1 VTCGWRR
8 HWSRFATVDRQAEIY
23 AIGLVACAEWM
34 PISIS
39 IDIEMLAW
47 STAGLIDADGP
58 AVAGTIIA

>member
-8 HWSRFATVDRQAEIY
+8 RWSRFATVDCQAEVY
-23 AIGLVACAEWM
+23 AIGSVSHTDWM
-34 PISIS
+34 LIS